1 MSFPWLERT
10 PPRTDGA
17 SRRAAAAI
25 SELADRAALFYRL
38 GFSEQAATRR
48 LVASIAWEFDQP
60 STGAHTRPV
69 ALSDAA
75 IGKIVSDTYARK
87 PR

>member
-17 SRRAAAAI
+17 SKRATVAAL
-25 SELADRAALFYRL
+25 ELADRAALLYRL
-38 GFSEQAATRR
+38 GFSEQDATKR
-48 LVASIAWEFDQP
+48 LVERIAWEHEGP
-60 STGAHTRPV
+60 ARP
-69 ALSDAA
+69 ASLSDAA